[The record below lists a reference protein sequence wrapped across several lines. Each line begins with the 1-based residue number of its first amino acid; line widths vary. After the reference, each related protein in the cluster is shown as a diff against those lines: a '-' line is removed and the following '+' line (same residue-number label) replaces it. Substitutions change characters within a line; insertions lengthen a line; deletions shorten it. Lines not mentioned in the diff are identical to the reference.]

1 MSKEITKN
9 RNRIK
14 IIGIRILFP
23 FQKNK
28 FYLQIIVN
36 DTNPIKTKTLEFN
49 KDNKCILSQFY
60 DLDQSVKKFKSVTFE
75 LYDEKFPNNYLY
87 HGKTETLQKNPNED
101 RYNCYLKNSN
111 GEDFAIVYY
120 NFEFYQEDLFQNF
133 NENRDIFIKKSNL
146 YFNNKRNSFSN

>member
-75 LYDEKFPNNYLY
+75 
-87 HGKTETLQKNPNED
+87 
-101 RYNCYLKNSN
+101 
-111 GEDFAIVYY
+111 I
-120 NFEFYQEDLFQNF
+120 
-133 NENRDIFIKKSNL
+133 
-146 YFNNKRNSFSN
+146 